1 LWLEHLESYKKFPP
15 MQAPET
21 WNLNQ
26 VLEQLK
32 KAQDSHPS
40 D

>member
-1 LWLEHLESYKKFPP
+1 